1 MALHQPCKLDCLSS
15 SLRAG
20 TKYQIMHIILHVL
33 SVIFAV
39 LAIIIFWGSRKEDAV
54 GGEFIGILLIGVAIY
69 LALP

>member
-1 MALHQPCKLDCLSS
+1 
-15 SLRAG
+15 
-20 TKYQIMHIILHVL
+20 MHIILHVL